1 MPGIPENGCGDILM
15 QTKVLPPFRLVNPEM
30 FATFVMVSFQKSPT
44 NISNDMTKNL
54 ILAAAMLLAGGAV
67 AAQPKVIAHRGY
79 WTAPESAQNSIAS
92 FTKADAVGVFGSEI
106 DVWLTAD
113 DKLIVNHDRV
123 YKGTDINMEKSTLKE
138 ITSIVLPNGE
148 NIPTLDAYLRLVA
161 GKPNTRLILEMKSL
175 SDLKREDLA
184 AEKIVKALRKYN
196 LLDRTDIIAFSIN
209 ACLAFKKLLP
219 DGRIFY
225 LNGDL
230 APRSIKKLG
239 LTGIDYSMSV
249 LRKNPKWVEQ
259 AHKEGLEVN
268 VWTVDTEED
277 MRYFIDLGVDY
288 ITTDYPERLQALLK

>member
-1 MPGIPENGCGDILM
+1 MHRKRPKRPIIAKNYALQGF
-15 QTKVLPPFRLVNPEM
+15 QLVIPEM
-30 FATFVMVSFQKSPT
+30 FSNFVKVSFYKHST
-44 NISNDMTKNL
+44 NISNDMTKKL
-54 ILAAAMLLAGGAV
+54 ILAAAMLLTGSTAV
-67 AAQPKVIAHRGY
+67 AAQPKVISHRGY
-79 WTAPESAQNSIAS
+79 WTAPNSAQNSLAS
-92 FTKADAVGVFGSEI
+92 FTKADSVGVFGSEI
-106 DVWLTAD
+106 DIWLTAD

-161 GKPNTRLILEMKSL
+161 TKPNTRLILEMKSL

-184 AEKIVKALRKYN
+184 TEKIVKALRKYN

-209 ACLAFKKLLP
+209 ACLAFKKLMP

>member
-1 MPGIPENGCGDILM
+1 MHRKRPKRPII
-15 QTKVLPPFRLVNPEM
+15 TKNYALQGFQLVIPEM
-30 FATFVMVSFQKSPT
+30 FSNFVKVSFYKHST
-44 NISNDMTKNL
+44 NISNDMTKKL
-54 ILAAAMLLAGGAV
+54 ILAAAMLLTGSAAV
-67 AAQPKVIAHRGY
+67 AAQPKVISHRGY
-79 WTAPESAQNSIAS
+79 WTAPNSAQNSLAS
-92 FTKADAVGVFGSEI
+92 FTKADSVGVFGSEI

-113 DKLIVNHDRV
+113 AKLIVNHDRV

-161 GKPNTRLILEMKSL
+161 TKPNTRLILEMKSL

-184 AEKIVKALRKYN
+184 AEKIIKALRKYN

-209 ACLAFKKLLP
+209 ACLAFKKLMP